1 MKMQTVSILALPLL
15 ALAACSG
22 GGGGGADKDGDG
34 KISKEE
40 VAREAESIKFSPG
53 EWENKVEMLD
63 VDFAKSKMPPQL
75 QDAMKQQVGKP
86 QAVKNCLTKEQASK
100 PGADFLAGADSG
112 ECAYK
117 TLDLSDGKVN
127 AVIACKG
134 KQPGQQGDIKLTGT
148 YTATSYDMQM
158 DMVMSS
164 KEFGSMTMKAKNS
177 GKRIG
182 ECKA

>member
-1 MKMQTVSILALPLL
+1 MRNRVRVIPN
-15 ALAACSG
+15 
-22 GGGGGADKDGDG
+22 ADYVPSP
-34 KISKEE
+34 IRP
-40 VAREAESIKFSPG
+40 AKF
-53 EWENKVEMLD
+53 E
-63 VDFAKSKMPPQL
+63 
-75 QDAMKQQVGKP
+75 
-86 QAVKNCLTKEQASK
+86 
-100 PGADFLAGADSG
+100 
-112 ECAYK
+112 